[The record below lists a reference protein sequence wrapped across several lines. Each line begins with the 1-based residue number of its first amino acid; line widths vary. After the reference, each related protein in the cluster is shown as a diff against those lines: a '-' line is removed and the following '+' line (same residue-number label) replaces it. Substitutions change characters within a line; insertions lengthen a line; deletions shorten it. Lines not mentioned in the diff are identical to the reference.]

1 MRTIVNNIYIKEN
14 VFYLITDKGSYQS
27 NIIDGMVSFKL
38 FDENNNELYLSTLQ
52 TGEKVRLFYKNNIIK
67 KIIIDAKYSINTDTS
82 DTEDIDIIN

>member
-14 VFYLITDKGSYQS
+14 VFYLITDNGSYQS